1 MADHSGAQ
9 MRKFILGFCLVLMA
23 QPSGAADF
31 ETVKRTCNSHLYD
44 LKEMRA
50 CGMLATQLSWTDP
63 INHGV
68 AYFLRARA
76 YLNLGKPE
84 YAILDATQTLALLE
98 QQQPSYAKVSI
109 SADALR
115 PRVYALR
122 STGYAKTGKP
132 DEAAAD
138 REKALSLATQAIDSA
153 PTAENYLNRAYVHQ
167 LLGDNTGAMKDAMRA
182 WELTPHNADIL
193 EARGE
198 IYENLGDRSSAL
210 ADYHAALQSDPEQ
223 QYAQERL
230 TRLATD
236 SGTQRLY

>member
-1 MADHSGAQ
+1 
-9 MRKFILGFCLVLMA
+9 MRKLILKFWLGLCLVLMA
-23 QPSGAADF
+23 QPSWAADF
-31 ETVKRTCNSHLYD
+31 KTVVKTCNSHLYD

-98 QQQPSYAKVSI
+98 QEQPSYAKVLI

-115 PRVYALR
+115 QRAYAVR
-122 STGYAKTGKP
+122 STGYAKTDKP

-138 REKALSLATQAIDSA
+138 REKAISLATQAIDSA
-153 PTAENYLNRAYVHQ
+153 PIAGNYLNRAYVYQ
-167 LLGDNTGAMKDAMRA
+167 LLGDNADAMKDAMRA
-182 WELTPHNADIL
+182 WELTPHNADVL

-236 SGTQRLY
+236 SGTQQLY

>member
-1 MADHSGAQ
+1 
-9 MRKFILGFCLVLMA
+9 MRKLMLKFWLGLCLVLIA
-23 QPSGAADF
+23 QLSWAADF
-31 ETVKRTCNSHLYD
+31 KTVVKTCNSHLYD

-50 CGMLATQLSWTDP
+50 CGMLATQLSWADP

-84 YAILDATQTLALLE
+84 YAILDVTQTLALLE
-98 QQQPSYAKVSI
+98 REQPSYAKVSI

-115 PRVYALR
+115 PLAYAVR

-138 REKALSLATQAIDSA
+138 RDKALSLATQAIDSA
-153 PTAENYLNRAYVHQ
+153 PIAGNYLNRATIYQ
-167 LLGDNTGAMKDAMRA
+167 LLGDNADAMKDAMRA
-182 WELTPHNADIL
+182 WELTPHNADVL

-198 IYENLGDRSSAL
+198 IFENLGNRTAASQDYHSAL
-210 ADYHAALQSDPEQ
+210 DSNPDQ
-223 QYAQERL
+223 QHAQEGL
-230 TRLATD
+230 TRLASS
-236 SGTQRLY
+236 SGTQQLY